1 MSERRRLRDLPA
13 LCFAFV
19 GLIAG
24 HLLSYLIAIPD
35 AARRDAVLAET
46 GHAYLHL
53 AGDVAIVLAFASV
66 VTVGLRAVAE
76 RGARELPSGLR
87 LAWRLG
93 ALQAGAF
100 VAMEVGERLVNGAR
114 LGELFAD
121 HLFGIGIVLQLVIAS
136 FGALPRCWLG
146 PVAAGRAARSGSGP
160 APREH
165 LGSPSPG
172 STPRGLPHSP
182 RSSPHRHNAAWAA
195 LPVCMEERQ
204 WELHRSDS
212 P

>member
-1 MSERRRLRDLPA
+1 MSERRRFRDLPA
-13 LCFAFV
+13 FCFAFV

-53 AGDVAIVLAFASV
+53 AGDVAVVLAFAAV
-66 VTVGLRAVAE
+66 VTIGLRAVAE
-76 RGARELPSGLR
+76 RGAAELPSGLR

-100 VAMEVGERLVNGAR
+100 VAMEVGERLVSGAG

-121 HLFGIGIVLQLVIAS
+121 HLFGIGIVVQLVIAS
-136 FGALPRCWLG
+136 FGTLLLRWLG
-146 PVAAGRAARSGSGP
+146 RVAVRIAAVLARSPRGRPAGTIWFRPGSAR
-160 APREH
+160 APRPAFA
-165 LGSPSPG
+165 GSVSARAPP
-172 STPRGLPHSP
+172 L
-182 RSSPHRHNAAWAA
+182 
-195 LPVCMEERQ
+195 L
-204 WELHRSDS
+204 
-212 P
+212 